1 MIVNRPVYSYNEL
14 TSSYSRQREIG
25 ISLQF
30 QTPGVF
36 TSTYTTTQQT
46 KNQLVN
52 YILTDPGERFF
63 NPSFGSGV
71 RGLLFQQDVDLVSLE
86 ETLKDGI
93 ERNVQNIIVKSV
105 VITTNPKVSNAININ
120 INYSINNISDEI
132 NVQVNNELTGELI

>member
-63 NPSFGSGV
+63 NPGFGSGI
-71 RGLLFQQDVDLVSLE
+71 RGLLFQQNIDLFSLE
-86 ETLKDGI
+86 ENLKNGI

-105 VITTNPKVSNAININ
+105 NITSLERTNTININ
-120 INYSINNISDEI
+120 ILYSINNISDEL
-132 NVQVNNELTGELI
+132 NVQVNNELSGELI